1 LIKGQIYVIGSLRN
15 PLITELT
22 IKLEQEGFNIFSEWF
37 AASENADDSLR
48 DYFKARGYSYK
59 EALQSHAAKH
69 IFSFDKYH
77 LDQSAAAVLVMP
89 AGKSCH
95 LEAGYMVGC
104 GKPVFYYM
112 EEEPERWDIMV
123 QFCSAVCIGYD
134 DLVRELKNDYTPF

>member
-1 LIKGQIYVIGSLRN
+1 MIKGQIYLIGSLRN
-15 PLITELT
+15 PAITELGNA
-22 IKLEQEGFNIFSEWF
+22 LRAEGFSIFDDWF
-37 AASENADDSLR
+37 CASENADDCLR
-48 DYFKARGYSYK
+48 DHYKAMGLNYK
-59 EALQSHAAKH
+59 QALQAPAARH
-69 IFSFDKYH
+69 IFAFDKYH